1 MLRRTTRGRRLSND
15 TMLKQLYIRN
25 FALIDTLDITFDS
38 GFSVITGETG
48 AGKSIILGAIG
59 LLLGQ
64 RADIKAVKPGAQ
76 KCTIEAHFDL
86 SNYGMKEW
94 FEDNE
99 LDCDIEDCI
108 IRRELTAA
116 GKSRG
121 FINDS
126 PAPLSLMKEL
136 GEMLMDVHSQHQ
148 NLLLQKENF
157 QLNIVDIIAQNVKER
172 TEYRQAFN
180 AYNDAR
186 HELNELKRTI
196 EESQSNEEFMRFQLE
211 ELTKAALQEGEQE
224 ELEQEA
230 ESANHSEDIKNALF
244 EADNMLSGDGDNAVS
259 SIKTALSRITSI
271 TNVYPA
277 MEEIADRMNSA
288 YIEIK
293 DIAGEI
299 SSAVDDVDFDPA
311 RLEYINNRLDTLY
324 SLQRKFK
331 VDTMEELISERDRLE
346 KLIGSIDNSDMEL
359 KEKEAQVEKLLAK
372 AQAKAD
378 TLTKTRGKAA
388 KKVQEEILRRLTSLG
403 MPNVEFVVDMKT
415 GELYAEGH
423 DHVNFLFSAN
433 KGMPP
438 RQISQIAS
446 GGEIARVMLSLK
458 AIVSGAVKLPTIIF
472 DEIDTGVSG
481 KMAEKMAE
489 IMCDM
494 GNNNRQVLSITHLPQ
509 IAAKGQCHYKVEKQ
523 ETANGTISVMRRLS
537 DDERI
542 TEIAQMMSGE
552 NISEAAIINAKELL
566 NMK

>member
-157 QLNIVDIIAQNVKER
+157 LLNIVDIIAQNVKER

-271 TNVYPA
+271 TKVYPA

-331 VDTMEELISERDRLE
+331 VDTVEDLISERDRLE

-359 KEKEAQVEKLLAK
+359 KEKETQVEKLLGK

-378 TLTKTRGKAA
+378 ALTKTRAKAA

-403 MPNVEFVVDMKT
+403 MPNVEFVVEMKT

>member
-1 MLRRTTRGRRLSND
+1 
-15 TMLKQLYIRN
+15 MLKQLYIRN
-25 FALIDTLDITFDS
+25 FALIDTLDITFES

-64 RADIKAVKPGAQ
+64 RADSKAVKPGAQ

-94 FEDNE
+94 FETNE

-196 EESQSNEEFMRFQLE
+196 EESQSNEEFMRFQLD

-224 ELEQEA
+224 ELEQESEA
-230 ESANHSEDIKNALF
+230 ANHSEDIKNALF
-244 EADNMLSGDGDNAVS
+244 EADTLLSGDGDNAVAG
-259 SIKTALSRITSI
+259 IKTALSRITSI

-277 MEEIADRMNSA
+277 MEEIADRLSSA

-311 RLEYINNRLDTLY
+311 RLEYINNRLDTIY

-331 VDTMEELISERDRLE
+331 VDTVEELITERDRLE
-346 KLIGSIDNSDMEL
+346 KIIGSIDNSDMEL
-359 KEKEAQVEKLLAK
+359 KEKEAQVEKLLGK

-378 TLTKTRGKAA
+378 ALTKTRGKAA

-509 IAAKGQCHYKVEKQ
+509 IAAKGQYHYKVEKQ
-523 ETANGTISVMRRLS
+523 DTADGTISVMRRLS
-537 DDERI
+537 DEERI

-566 NMK
+566 NTK